1 MDITT
6 HLEALRRNGV
16 DLADA
21 AQKAGLDAPVPTCPD
36 WRVRD
41 LVAHTGG
48 VHRWAASYVTTGRRE
63 AYSEQQ
69 EEAFFDAPDDG
80 RLLAW
85 FRAGHA
91 ALADALEA
99 ADPGLDCYAFLAAPS
114 PRRFWARRQAH
125 ETAVHRVDAQVAA
138 GLEAAVDPAF
148 AADGVAE
155 LFGGFLA
162 RRGKTIAADAPVRI
176 AVRATDADCAWTI
189 TFEPGSRERTTVPAA
204 EPADLLLTGPAAD
217 LYLLLWNRGGTERI
231 SLDGDGALLERW
243 REGVKITW

>member
-1 MDITT
+1 VDITT
-6 HLEALRRNGV
+6 HIAALRRDGAA
-16 DLADA
+16 LADA

-36 WRVRD
+36 WLVRD

-63 AYSEQQ
+63 PYTEHE
-69 EEAFFDAPDDG
+69 EEAFFKAPDDAG
-80 RLLAW
+80 LLAW

-91 ALADALEA
+91 ALADAIEA
-99 ADPGLDCYAFLAAPS
+99 ADPDLDCYAFLAAPS
-114 PRRFWARRQAH
+114 PRQFWARRQAH

-138 GLEAAVDPAF
+138 GLEVAVDPGL
-148 AADGVAE
+148 AADGVGE

-162 RRGKTIAADAPVRI
+162 RRGRSIATDAPIRI

-189 TFEPGSRERTTVPAA
+189 TFEPGSRERVTVPRA
-204 EPADLLLTGPAAD
+204 EPADLLLTGPATD

-231 SLDGDGALLERW
+231 ALDGDAGLLERW